1 MIRFACPKCQKS
13 LEVSEDAVGRLV
25 VCPTCGTEL
34 AIAGDETSNVPGADA
49 EKPDDS
55 VLDVLSV
62 RDADSSNER
71 TTARPKNQKYCVECG
86 ESIRSHAAICPKCGV
101 AQNEAF
107 DRPQKHCHD
116 CGSLI
121 QGKATVCPEC
131 GVEQGGIGDS
141 ARDANDVSTN
151 RIAAGVCGI
160 LLGALGIHKFIL
172 GYTSSGIIMLLVSIL
187 GFCFYGWLVMHVI
200 GIIEGITYLT
210 MTDKDFKR
218 VHGALGRPWF

>member
-1 MIRFACPKCQKS
+1 MIHFACPWCQKS
-13 LEVSEDAVGRLV
+13 LEVTEDAVGRQI
-25 VCPTCGTEL
+25 VCPTCGKEL
-34 AIAGDETSNVPGADA
+34 AIAGKEASIEPGDGV
-49 EKPDDS
+49 EKPCDN

-62 RDADSSNER
+62 RGSGSSNER
-71 TTARPKNQKYCVECG
+71 ESARPNGQKYCVECG
-86 ESIRSHAAICPKCGV
+86 ESIRARAAICPKCGV

-107 DRPQKHCHD
+107 DRPEKHCHD
-116 CGSLI
+116 CGAVI
-121 QGKATVCPEC
+121 QGKAAVCPEC
-131 GVEQGGIGDS
+131 GIEQGGKGDS
-141 ARDANDVSTN
+141 ASGASTN

-210 MTDKDFKR
+210 MTDKDFQR
-218 VHGALGRPWF
+218 VHGALKRPWF